1 MKCQQC
7 DKPATFHITE
17 LTGGKPQELH
27 LCEDHAREYLTQSG
41 GEPATNASMASA
53 LAHQMAQQMAVGQTA
68 EELAQLDQTA
78 CPVCGITFYD
88 FRSQGRLGCPYDY
101 IAFQSQLEPLILN
114 VHGELEHVGKTPTRS
129 GSGTEGRTQLI
140 RLRREM
146 ADAVAS
152 ENYERAK
159 ELRDKIR
166 QIEAEGA

>member
-1 MKCQQC
+1 MKCQHC

-27 LCEDHAREYLTQSG
+27 LCEDHAREYLTQSS

-78 CPVCGITFYD
+78 CPVAGITFYD
-88 FRSQGRLGCPYDY
+88 FRSQGRRGCPYDY

-129 GSGTEGRTQLI
+129 GKGTESRTQLI

-166 QIEAEGA
+166 QIEAEGV